1 MKPFVR
7 LMSLQTGRWSAGFVM
22 VAVLAAMLAPVLPI
36 ADPNTV
42 SLSDKLLEPSL
53 QHWLGT
59 DSLGRDLFARL
70 IWGARTTLL
79 CALGATL
86 LTALLG
92 ALAGGFAAVA
102 DRRASA
108 AVMRLCDLWMSFPSE
123 VLILAVVGML
133 GPGLENI
140 VLACFA
146 AKWPWYARMMHT
158 IISRHARAGFVDFAR
173 VAGASKRWI
182 LFRHL
187 LPNAGGDFCVL
198 VTLDTAGVILIISAL
213 SFLGLGVSAP
223 TAEWGMMLADAKNVM
238 TLYPWQMLP
247 PGLAILATAAALHF
261 LGDALRDALD
271 PALDAERR
279 R

>member
-22 VAVLAAMLAPVLPI
+22 IAVLAATLAPVLPI

-108 AVMRLCDLWMSFPSE
+108 AVMRLCE
-123 VLILAVVGML
+123 IG
-133 GPGLENI
+133 
-140 VLACFA
+140 
-146 AKWPWYARMMHT
+146 
-158 IISRHARAGFVDFAR
+158 RAHV
-173 VAGASKRWI
+173 
-182 LFRHL
+182 
-187 LPNAGGDFCVL
+187 
-198 VTLDTAGVILIISAL
+198 
-213 SFLGLGVSAP
+213 
-223 TAEWGMMLADAKNVM
+223 
-238 TLYPWQMLP
+238 
-247 PGLAILATAAALHF
+247 
-261 LGDALRDALD
+261 
-271 PALDAERR
+271 
-279 R
+279 